1 MPIYEYACDDCQK
14 KFEMF
19 VGIRDAPVQECKY
32 CGGKNIRKLISNCSF
47 QLKGTGWYKTDYA
60 SKDSKDSSGDTKAPA
75 GEKTSADSS
84 ESESKDSESKD
95 SESKKTSKDGD
106 SSKLSSSEK
115 AA

>member
-1 MPIYEYACDDCQK
+1 MPIYEYACDDCQEN
-14 KFEMF
+14 FEMF
-19 VGIRDAPVQECKY
+19 VGIRDAAVQECKH
-32 CGGKNIRKLISNCSF
+32 CAGNNIRKLISNCSF

-60 SKDSKDSSGDTKAPA
+60 NKDSKDSSGAKKAPA

-84 ESESKDSESKD
+84 ESSSKD

-106 SSKLSSSEK
+106 TSKSSSSEK

>member
-60 SKDSKDSSGDTKAPA
+60 SKDSKDSSGSTKAPA
-75 GEKTSADSS
+75 GEKMSADSS
-84 ESESKDSESKD
+84 ESTSKDG
-95 SESKKTSKDGD
+95 ESKKTSKDGD
-106 SSKLSSSEK
+106 SSKASSSEK